1 MTDIAV
7 NMLAFI
13 GRASRGSRVEP
24 SCFNV
29 SELSLSMVA
38 GARFGLLWK
47 QPSAVSDD
55 GLLEVLVV
63 AGLGR

>member
-13 GRASRGSRVEP
+13 GRARGSRVEP

-29 SELSLSMVA
+29 SEPSLSMVA
-38 GARFGLLWK
+38 GARFELWK
-47 QPSAVSDD
+47 RPVTFEF
-55 GLLEVLVV
+55 LLTY
-63 AGLGR
+63 

>member
-13 GRASRGSRVEP
+13 GRARGSRVEP

-29 SELSLSMVA
+29 SEPSLSMVA